1 MQRRTGVRLE
11 RSARLH
17 CRVVYVRQEL
27 IAADPNLNEIDREFL
42 TLDVSGTTRSDVF
55 KFENEAE

>member
-1 MQRRTGVRLE
+1 MRLE